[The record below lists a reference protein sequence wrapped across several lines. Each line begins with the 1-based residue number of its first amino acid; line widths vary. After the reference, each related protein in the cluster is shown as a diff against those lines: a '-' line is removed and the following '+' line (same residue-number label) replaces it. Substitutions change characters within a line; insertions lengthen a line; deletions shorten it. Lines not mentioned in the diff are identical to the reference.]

1 MNELARTPAMI
12 ATEINVIKQQVQT
25 TMAYAAIEIGK
36 RLTEAKGLVAHG
48 EWRSWLEKNVEYSER
63 SAQTFMQLAHEY
75 GSGHAVANLSYS
87 KAVALLPLS
96 AEDRTGLME
105 SHDVEGMSS
114 RELQALVKKLQQ
126 EKAEMQRT
134 MDDMLSVEGPERE
147 KEKAEMDKLRRGI
160 EAAKAIK
167 SEDEKDK
174 QSLREQLQ
182 EANAR
187 NIEDAQRAND
197 EIASLKAQLKEA
209 GQPIIQQV
217 MPPDTE
223 AEMARLRAQAA
234 RGQAE
239 ERLRALR
246 DMLWDC
252 WKQMMAALETLES
265 AGGDP
270 EGRYRAGV
278 RKLTQMMGA
287 QAEGKKVAGN
297 E

>member
-12 ATEINVIKQQVQT
+12 ATEINVIKQQVQS

-36 RLTEAKGLVAHG
+36 RLTEAKEMVAHG

-63 SAQTFMQLAHEY
+63 SAQQFIQLAREY
-75 GSGHAVANLSYS
+75 GSGHAVASLSYS

-96 AEDRTGLME
+96 AEDRDGLME
-105 SHDVEGMSS
+105 SHDVENMSS
-114 RELQALVKKLQQ
+114 RELQQLVKKLQQ
-126 EKAEMQRT
+126 EKAEMQLT
-134 MDDMLSVEGPERE
+134 MEDMLAVEGPERE
-147 KEKAEMDKLRRGI
+147 KEKAEMDKLRKGI
-160 EAAKAIK
+160 EAAKEIK
-167 SEDEKDK
+167 AEDEKDK

-197 EIASLKAQLKEA
+197 EIACLKAQLKEA

-217 MPPDTE
+217 VPPDTAE
-223 AEMARLRAQAA
+223 EMARLRAQAG

-239 ERLRALR
+239 SSLRALR
-246 DMLWDC
+246 DVVWDG
-252 WKQMMAALETLES
+252 WQKMMAQLEALEG

-270 EGRYRAGV
+270 DGKYRAGI
-278 RKLTQMMGA
+278 RKLAALMSE
-287 QAEGKKVAGN
+287 QAERSRA

>member
-75 GSGHAVANLSYS
+75 GSGHAVASLSYS

-96 AEDRTGLME
+96 AEDRDGLME
-105 SHDVEGMSS
+105 SHDVENMSS
-114 RELQALVKKLQQ
+114 RELQQLVKKLQQ
-126 EKAEMQRT
+126 EKAEMQLT
-134 MDDMLSVEGPERE
+134 MEDMLAVEGPERE
-147 KEKAEMDKLRRGI
+147 KEKAEMDKLRKGI
-160 EAAKAIK
+160 EAAKEIK
-167 SEDEKDK
+167 AEDEKDK

-197 EIASLKAQLKEA
+197 EIVRLKAQLKEA

-217 MPPDTE
+217 VPPDTAE
-223 AEMARLRAQAA
+223 EMARLRAQAG

-239 ERLRALR
+239 ASLRALR
-246 DMLWDC
+246 DVVWDG
-252 WKQMMAALETLES
+252 WQKMMAALEALEK

-270 EGRYRAGV
+270 DGRYRGGI
-278 RKLTQMMGA
+278 RKLAGMMKA
-287 QAEGKKVAGN
+287 QTEGSRAE
-297 E
+297 

>member
-75 GSGHAVANLSYS
+75 GSGHAVASLSYS

-96 AEDRTGLME
+96 AEDRDGLME
-105 SHDVEGMSS
+105 SHDVENMSS
-114 RELQALVKKLQQ
+114 RELQQLVKKLQQ
-126 EKAEMQRT
+126 EKAEMQLT
-134 MDDMLSVEGPERE
+134 MEDMLAVEGPERE
-147 KEKAEMDKLRRGI
+147 KEKAEMDKLRKGI
-160 EAAKAIK
+160 EAAKEIK
-167 SEDEKDK
+167 AEDEKDK

-182 EANAR
+182 EAHAR

-197 EIASLKAQLKEA
+197 EIVRLKAQLKEA

-217 MPPDTE
+217 VPPDTAE
-223 AEMARLRAQAA
+223 EMARLRAQAG

-239 ERLRALR
+239 SSLRALR
-246 DMLWDC
+246 DVVWDG
-252 WKQMMAALETLES
+252 WQKMMAALEALEK

-270 EGRYRAGV
+270 DGRYRGGI
-278 RKLTQMMGA
+278 RKLAGMMKA
-287 QAEGKKVAGN
+287 QTEGSRAE
-297 E
+297 

>member
-1 MNELARTPAMI
+1 MSELARTPAMI
-12 ATEINVIKQQVQT
+12 ATEINVIKQQVQS

-48 EWRSWLEKNVEYSER
+48 EWRGWLEKNVEYSER

-75 GSGHAVANLSYS
+75 GSGHAVASLSYS

-96 AEDRTGLME
+96 QEDRDGLME
-105 SHDVEGMSS
+105 SHDVENMSS
-114 RELQALVKKLQQ
+114 RELQQLVKKLQQ
-126 EKAEMQRT
+126 EKAEMQLT
-134 MDDMLSVEGPERE
+134 MEDMLAVESPERE
-147 KEKAEMDKLRRGI
+147 KEKAEMDKLRKGI
-160 EAAKAIK
+160 EAARAVK
-167 SEDEKDK
+167 SEDERDK
-174 QSLREQLQ
+174 RSLRAQLQ

-217 MPPDTE
+217 VPPDTAE
-223 AEMARLRAQAA
+223 EMARLRAQAG

-239 ERLRALR
+239 ASLRALR
-246 DMLWDC
+246 DVVWDG
-252 WKQMMAALETLES
+252 WQKMMAQMEALEA

-270 EGRYRAGV
+270 DGKYRAGI
-278 RKLTQMMGA
+278 RKLVALMGE
-287 QAEGKKVAGN
+287 QAERGHVA
-297 E
+297 

>member
-48 EWRSWLEKNVEYSER
+48 EWRGWLEKNVEYSER

-75 GSGHAVANLSYS
+75 GSGHAVASLSYS

-96 AEDRTGLME
+96 AEDRDGLME
-105 SHDVEGMSS
+105 SHDVENMSS
-114 RELQALVKKLQQ
+114 RELQQLVKKLQQ
-126 EKAEMQRT
+126 EKAEMQLT
-134 MDDMLSVEGPERE
+134 MEDMLAVEGPERE
-147 KEKAEMDKLRRGI
+147 KEKAEMDKLRKGI

-174 QSLREQLQ
+174 QSLREQLR

-217 MPPDTE
+217 VPPDTAE
-223 AEMARLRAQAA
+223 EMARLRAQAG

-239 ERLRALR
+239 ASLRALR
-246 DMLWDC
+246 DVVWDG
-252 WKQMMAALETLES
+252 WQKLMAQLDTLEAS
-265 AGGDP
+265 GGDP
-270 EGRYRAGV
+270 DGKYRAGI
-278 RKLTQMMGA
+278 RKLAALMGE
-287 QAEGKKVAGN
+287 QAERRNMA
-297 E
+297 